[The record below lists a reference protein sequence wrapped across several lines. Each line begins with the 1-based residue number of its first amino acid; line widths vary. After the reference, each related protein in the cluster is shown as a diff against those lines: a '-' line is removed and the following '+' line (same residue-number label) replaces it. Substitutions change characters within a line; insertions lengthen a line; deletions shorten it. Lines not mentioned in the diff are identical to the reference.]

1 MSHPNALLTPKGRT
15 LLARCIVEDCWP
27 VRRDAER
34 YQVSVSTAHRWA
46 TRYREHGEAG
56 MHDQSSRPHTSPRR
70 TPTRTERRIIALR
83 FNCRWGPA
91 LIAYLLGLHPSTV
104 HKVLSRYNMARLSW
118 LDRGTGRT
126 IRWYEREAPGDLV
139 NVDIKKL
146 GRIPDGG
153 GYLVLGRAAA
163 RRNKTGTEA
172 NRRPGYAYLH
182 NAVDDHSRLA

>member
-1 MSHPNALLTPKGRT
+1 M
-15 LLARCIVEDCWP
+15 
-27 VRRDAER
+27 
-34 YQVSVSTAHRWA
+34 
-46 TRYREHGEAG
+46 
-56 MHDQSSRPHTSPRR
+56 
-70 TPTRTERRIIALR
+70 
-83 FNCRWGPA
+83 
-91 LIAYLLGLHPSTV
+91 

-126 IRWYEREAPGDLV
+126 IRRYEREAPGDLV

-153 GYLVLGRAAA
+153 GHLVLGRPAA